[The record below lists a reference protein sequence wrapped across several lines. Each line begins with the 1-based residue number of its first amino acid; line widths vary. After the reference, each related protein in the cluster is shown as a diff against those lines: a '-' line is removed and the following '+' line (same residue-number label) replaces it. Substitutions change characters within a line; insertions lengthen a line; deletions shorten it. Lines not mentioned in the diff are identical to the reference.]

1 MFQIFQMSIT
11 LLYLFFP
18 FITIFFFTFSL
29 LGENGTRT
37 PPWCHVAYWELRTR
51 VGRLFTVFD
60 SSVNVFHELPHG
72 DGLCLSVL
80 LHDRPPGGSVPNTTG
95 KGSSSRGGSTA
106 GAAES
111 IRRTRD
117 KIGLGLTLYREPPPP
132 PGVGVGEEGEDGGG
146 VWVYNRGKHPIF
158 VNTPML
164 DTPTTT
170 TTHRTF
176 SVVKVPPGFSM
187 KIFDYEMSRRA
198 TERTRRRDRDPGYSA
213 DGPFDPNS
221 IRISFAKGW
230 GPSYSRQFITSCPCW
245 IEVLLNVNRW
255 YRLSLATRCGN

>member
-1 MFQIFQMSIT
+1 M
-11 LLYLFFP
+11 
-18 FITIFFFTFSL
+18 
-29 LGENGTRT
+29 
-37 PPWCHVAYWELRTR
+37 AYWELRTR

-80 LHDRPPGGSVPNTTG
+80 LHDRPPGGSAPSPAG
-95 KGSSSRGGSTA
+95 KGSSARGGST
-106 GAAES
+106 GATES

-117 KIGLGLTLYREPPPP
+117 KIGLGLTVSREPS
-132 PGVGVGEEGEDGGG
+132 PGAGGEGEGGES

-170 TTHRTF
+170 AHHRTF

-187 KIFDYEMSRRA
+187 KIFDYEMSRSV
-198 TERTRRRDRDPGYSA
+198 ERTRRRNREPDYSA

-245 IEVLLNVNRW
+245 IEVLLNVNR
-255 YRLSLATRCGN
+255 

>member
-1 MFQIFQMSIT
+1 M
-11 LLYLFFP
+11 
-18 FITIFFFTFSL
+18 

-51 VGRLFTVFD
+51 VGRLFAVFD

-80 LHDRPPGGSVPNTTG
+80 LHDRPPGGSVSSFSGG
-95 KGSSSRGGSTA
+95 KGGSSRGGSGSAT
-106 GAAES
+106 GASES
-111 IRRTRD
+111 IRRTRE
-117 KIGLGLTLYREPPPP
+117 KIGLGLTLSREPPP
-132 PGVGVGEEGEDGGG
+132 GVDEEGEGGDGGSGG
-146 VWVYNRGKHPIF
+146 VWVYNRSKHPIF

-170 TTHRTF
+170 THHRTF

-187 KIFDYEMSRRA
+187 KIFDYELSRCV
-198 TERTRRRDRDPGYSA
+198 ERTRRRDRDPDYSS

-245 IEVLLNVNRW
+245 IEVLLNVNR
-255 YRLSLATRCGN
+255 